1 MVKSPNAM
9 SVFDKWKF
17 VSVNMGIPNFKHKAV
32 KSLQQIGQAL
42 FIKRV
47 AFYYFFMIFPP
58 TYLPAYLVCTKNVT
72 SGYVCGLPF

>member
-1 MVKSPNAM
+1 MLCQFLTSGNLFLSIKI
-9 SVFDKWKF
+9 K
-17 VSVNMGIPNFKHKAV
+17 GIPNVNHKAV

-47 AFYYFFMIFPP
+47 AFITFLWFFPP

-72 SGYVCGLPF
+72 